1 MTPGDR
7 IIEILL
13 DNKRQRLSPRSHED
27 LARLIDMKPDTLRK
41 KLRWQGVQEPNVRA
55 WRPGELE
62 RISVALGVPA
72 GYLILGERPRPFK
85 PIQPVI
91 TVLGEYTKV
100 PPELAREDY
109 LAVPMI
115 EGKIAAGYLA
125 EIPEDFVTNLVWVYK
140 PEIGKRQHH
149 NLRAVQLAKN
159 ADSMVPTLRPGDI
172 IIVDPTERPPMKPLN
187 KNAIYAV
194 RSQEEGGCTVKR
206 VKEVADFWLLLSD
219 NPEKEPMLLSK
230 EREDNPF
237 IGRVIWSWTSW
248 VR

>member
-7 IIEILL
+7 IMEILL
-13 DNKRQRLSPRSHED
+13 ANKRLRRSPRTHED
-27 LARLIDMKPDTLRK
+27 LAILIGMKPDTLRK
-41 KLRWQGVQEPNVRA
+41 KIRWRGVQEANVRA
-55 WRPGELE
+55 WRPGEVE
-62 RISVALGVPA
+62 KIAQVLGVPA
-72 GYLILGERPRPFK
+72 GYLLLGEKPRPFK
-85 PIQPVI
+85 AIQPVI
-91 TVLGEYTKV
+91 TVLGQYAQV
-100 PPELAREDY
+100 PPELTREDY

-115 EGKIAAGYLA
+115 EAQIAAGYLA
-125 EIPEDFVTNLVWVYK
+125 EIPEDYVTSLVWVYK
-140 PEIGKRQHH
+140 PEIGRRQHH

-159 ADSMVPTLRPGDI
+159 ADSMVPTIRPGDI

-194 RSQEEGGCTVKR
+194 RSQEEGGCAVKR
-206 VKEVADFWLLLSD
+206 VKEVADYWLLLSD
-219 NPEKEPMLLSK
+219 NKEKEPILLRK

>member
-1 MTPGDR
+1 MSLYIGPTVPAVKYYQIRIKILTQGHFGLAFTMTPGDR

-62 RISVALGVPA
+62 KISVALGVPA

-91 TVLGEYTKV
+91 TVLGKTKV

-149 NLRAVQLAKN
+149 NLRPCNWPRMPIPWCPPSGQG
-159 ADSMVPTLRPGDI
+159 TLSSLIPPKDRP
-172 IIVDPTERPPMKPLN
+172 
-187 KNAIYAV
+187 
-194 RSQEEGGCTVKR
+194 
-206 VKEVADFWLLLSD
+206 
-219 NPEKEPMLLSK
+219 
-230 EREDNPF
+230 
-237 IGRVIWSWTSW
+237 
-248 VR
+248 